1 MSRTNNFRSKKTS
14 QSSNQRNKSSNNPKS
29 ISKSP
34 QSRSNSKPTKKKV
47 EKTTKSKQKPTTN
60 GYTEFNPQII
70 EKHCHF
76 KKYIEEDSTNKTRFI
91 CVACKNKGQ
100 KNHSGQYDFLDRHL
114 ATQGHSSTIPQEDQN
129 EISEAIKIFKGFRS
143 GMRKEEPTDL
153 DAIKKLRIEYTGFL
167 LKHELPFSLAP
178 KIVQF
183 NQNIIKKYGVAT
195 ISQTNLSHTTA
206 GQIARSCISK
216 TFKNAIYN
224 DLKHSV
230 FSLSFDE
237 SAEHNGPSYLCAHA
251 RYVKD
256 GKIEH
261 KLLAL
266 NEIKDSSTGASLYD
280 IIMKKIFSHSF
291 SAELEK
297 NLVGVVTDRGRV

>member
-1 MSRTNNFRSKKTS
+1 
-14 QSSNQRNKSSNNPKS
+14 
-29 ISKSP
+29 
-34 QSRSNSKPTKKKV
+34 
-47 EKTTKSKQKPTTN
+47 
-60 GYTEFNPQII
+60 
-70 EKHCHF
+70 
-76 KKYIEEDSTNKTRFI
+76 
-91 CVACKNKGQ
+91 
-100 KNHSGQYDFLDRHL
+100 
-114 ATQGHSSTIPQEDQN
+114 
-129 EISEAIKIFKGFRS
+129 
-143 GMRKEEPTDL
+143 MRKEEPTDL

-206 GQIARSCISK
+206 GQIAKSCISK

-230 FSLSFDE
+230 FLLSFDD
-237 SAEHNGPSYLCAHA
+237 SAEHNGPSYLCTHA

-266 NEIKDSSTGASLYD
+266 NEIKDGSTGASLYD
-280 IIMKKIFSHSF
+280 IIMKKNFSHSF

-297 NLVGVVTDRGRV
+297 NLVGVVTDRGPNMFTTKEKGLSNRLQAKYQDIVVASDFCHSFNLILKEALQ